1 MNGRLMA
8 IGKAKSRQKFEIF
21 EIDNKTDVEAEEKNV
36 VTRTTISV
44 RFSEFFLL
52 MLFIIIIKVA
62 SWKVKIKG
70 TDPGEVDSYH

>member
-62 SWKVKIKG
+62 S
-70 TDPGEVDSYH
+70 